1 MPEPAPVAPVPAPP
15 AALGAA
21 NSLPES
27 AAAELPPPKF
37 LIESPA
43 ASRRWM
49 VAGIGIVAI
58 LGVLGA
64 AFQIRDMWLPRVLS
78 AFRPVPAAAPH
89 VISPALGLGTIDR
102 EGQLQIS
109 WNRNSEAVQRAS
121 DAVLEITEGG
131 PLLTAIQ
138 LDAPHLQ
145 AGSFTYAR
153 TAEKVDVRLI
163 VHQKDGPDLREVTSF
178 LGKLPDRKPA
188 EDPEAQKQ
196 RDEMAQQAAKLKADL
211 NFQAAKTKKLEK
223 DG

>member
-64 AFQIRDMWLPRVLS
+64 AFQIRDMWLPRVPS
-78 AFRPVPAAAPH
+78 AFRPVPAAAPP
-89 VISPALGLGTIDR
+89 VFSSALGLGTLYR
-102 EGQLQIS
+102 AGHTQYS
-109 WNRNSEAVQRAS
+109 W
-121 DAVLEITEGG
+121 
-131 PLLTAIQ
+131 
-138 LDAPHLQ
+138 HLNYEL
-145 AGSFTYAR
+145 F
-153 TAEKVDVRLI
+153 
-163 VHQKDGPDLREVTSF
+163 H
-178 LGKLPDRKPA
+178 
-188 EDPEAQKQ
+188 
-196 RDEMAQQAAKLKADL
+196 
-211 NFQAAKTKKLEK
+211 
-223 DG
+223 